1 MRNENEMKFIDTNEE
16 PNQPSAIQNYSPV
29 PNYSPNDGSS
39 SSKFINTRMVR
50 IRYGTKCSVEE
61 CRTTK
66 PFYQINTI
74 SAIDN
79 NNPQNENEGPLFE
92 AELTFP
98 IPYCCYPPPKFNIY
112 GAQTKQPYALCR
124 FDGYG
129 EEHFSCC
136 CFGERYTEIP
146 NMISNKIGNEIDIST
161 TKCYDTRSFCRTFE
175 YQGTPYY
182 KIGKPCLKDD
192 IVNSVQQKK

>member
-16 PNQPSAIQNYSPV
+16 PNQPSANQNYSPV

-39 SSKFINTRMVR
+39 SSRLIKTRMVR

-61 CRTTK
+61 CRTAK

-92 AELTFP
+92 AELT
-98 IPYCCYPPPKFNIY
+98 IPCCCHPPPKFNIY
-112 GAQTKQPYALCR
+112 DAQTKPPYALCR

-129 EEHFSCC
+129 EEHFACC
-136 CFGERYTEIP
+136 FFGERYTEIP

-161 TKCYDTRSFCRTFE
+161 TKCYIQDPFVE
-175 YQGTPYY
+175 LLNI
-182 KIGKPCLKDD
+182 KEHLIIKLENHVLKMT